1 MRDGEIISDE
11 IVRKKKMIRTRAGMS
26 IKDILGKKHSAFG
39 TAEFADYFHQAVS
52 SIVSHKLRSM
62 LSILGI
68 LIGVAAVISMVA
80 LGEGAK
86 ESITQS
92 LSSLG
97 SNLLTVRTGSHRQ
110 GGIALQTGL
119 VTRLTMDDARDI
131 SRMNEVRRV
140 SPSVIGRAQ
149 VVFNNR
155 NWNTQLWGTGVDY
168 ATMRA
173 ALPISG
179 RFFTADE

>member
-11 IVRKKKMIRTRAGMS
+11 IVRKKKMIRTRAGLA
-26 IKDILGKKHSAFG
+26 IKDTLGKKPSAFG

-68 LIGVAAVISMVA
+68 LIGVAAMISMVA

-97 SNLLTVRTGSHRQ
+97 SNLLTVRTGSHRP
-110 GGIALQTGL
+110 GGTAAQA
-119 VTRLTMDDARDI
+119 RLG
-131 SRMNEVRRV
+131 SR
-140 SPSVIGRAQ
+140 P
-149 VVFNNR
+149 
-155 NWNTQLWGTGVDY
+155 T
-168 ATMRA
+168 
-173 ALPISG
+173 
-179 RFFTADE
+179 